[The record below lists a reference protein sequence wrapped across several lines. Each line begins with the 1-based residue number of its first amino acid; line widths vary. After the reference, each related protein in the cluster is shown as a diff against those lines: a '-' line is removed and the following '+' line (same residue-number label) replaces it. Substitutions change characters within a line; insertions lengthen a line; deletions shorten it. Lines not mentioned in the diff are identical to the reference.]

1 MASGRE
7 FNSIEVFDATTNMV
21 TVASVALQH
30 PRSMHAASYLGSGF
44 ILFTGGVGVGGVAE
58 CNVELFNYSA
68 STIVDSGVLP
78 ECPHLHQQVTL
89 SDDSAMLV
97 GGEIFSGN
105 ATSESNR
112 VYIWRNGSIETNVIT
127 MVTARSKHQAVLL
140 DNGSIMVVGGMRVA
154 GGAVAELISYEAAV
168 GGYTVSSV
176 VLPPAQSR
184 DWLSAVKLPSNQVLI
199 TGGITAV
206 DPITTV
212 RSAEIFF
219 GP

>member
-1 MASGRE
+1 M
-7 FNSIEVFDATTNMV
+7 
-21 TVASVALQH
+21 
-30 PRSMHAASYLGSGF
+30 
-44 ILFTGGVGVGGVAE
+44 
-58 CNVELFNYSA
+58 
-68 STIVDSGVLP
+68 P

>member
-1 MASGRE
+1 
-7 FNSIEVFDATTNMV
+7 
-21 TVASVALQH
+21 
-30 PRSMHAASYLGSGF
+30 
-44 ILFTGGVGVGGVAE
+44 
-58 CNVELFNYSA
+58 
-68 STIVDSGVLP
+68 
-78 ECPHLHQQVTL
+78 
-89 SDDSAMLV
+89 
-97 GGEIFSGN
+97 
-105 ATSESNR
+105 
-112 VYIWRNGSIETNVIT
+112 
-127 MVTARSKHQAVLL
+127 
-140 DNGSIMVVGGMRVA
+140 MVVGGMRVA